1 MALSRC
7 GVCSREIQVMRAHVI
22 PDCPNAFQELRLQY
36 ALFSGRA
43 SPPTRAP
50 YPNGASGEPVSGL
63 PDPAAGLRQRMAWPS
78 DWHEGADATERGLD
92 HEALLALSRV
102 DLIGAIEFG
111 HIYPVF
117 QPQISAQHGGIVGL
131 EVLARWSDKGRHHAP
146 DTFVGSITSHGV
158 ETILLDHFLG
168 ACGRVQMRF
177 PKYAGRFSLNVNPKT
192 AAAAGFVQGFVRAS
206 IAHGL
211 DVARVVLELT
221 EQTRI
226 SRDSEA
232 RLLENLSA
240 LSARGMVISQ
250 DDFGSGYASL
260 QALGLLPFK
269 QVKVDKI
276 LLHRARHAER
286 ARRLFASSM
295 ELARSLELQ
304 TVAEGVES
312 PDDVALARSLGA
324 DLLQGYAISP
334 PMPIERL
341 VL

>member
-1 MALSRC
+1 
-7 GVCSREIQVMRAHVI
+7 
-22 PDCPNAFQELRLQY
+22 
-36 ALFSGRA
+36 
-43 SPPTRAP
+43 
-50 YPNGASGEPVSGL
+50 
-63 PDPAAGLRQRMAWPS
+63 MAWPS
-78 DWHEGADATERGLD
+78 DWHEGADVTERGLD

-146 DTFVGSITSHGV
+146 DAFVGSITSHGV

-177 PKYAGRFSLNVNPKT
+177 PQYAGRFSLNVNPKT

-211 DVARVVLELT
+211 DVARLVLELT

-324 DLLQGYAISP
+324 DLLQGYAISH

>member
-1 MALSRC
+1 M
-7 GVCSREIQVMRAHVI
+7 HY
-22 PDCPNAFQELRLQY
+22 PF
-36 ALFSGRA
+36 FSGTA
-43 SPPTRAP
+43 SPGTRGP
-50 YPNGASGEPVSGL
+50 HPDGASAGTDGGFA
-63 PDPAAGLRQRMAWPS
+63 DPAAARLARLRQRMAWPS
-78 DWHEGADATERGLD
+78 GGPEAVDATERGLD
-92 HEALLALSRV
+92 HEELLSLTRG

-146 DTFVGSITSHGV
+146 DKFVGSITSHGV
-158 ETILLDHFLG
+158 ETLLLDHFLG
-168 ACGRVQMRF
+168 ACGRVRTRF
-177 PKYAGRFSLNVNPKT
+177 PQYTGRFSLNVNPRT

-206 IAHGL
+206 MSHGL
-211 DVARVVLELT
+211 DIARVVLELT

-226 SRDSEA
+226 SRGSEA

-286 ARRLFASSM
+286 ARRLFFSSM
-295 ELARSLELQ
+295 ALARSLELQ

-312 PDDVALARSLGA
+312 PDDVTLARSLGA

-334 PMPIERL
+334 PMPFERL
-341 VL
+341 QL

>member
-1 MALSRC
+1 M
-7 GVCSREIQVMRAHVI
+7 HY
-22 PDCPNAFQELRLQY
+22 AF
-36 ALFSGRA
+36 FSATA
-43 SPPTRAP
+43 SPGTRVP
-50 YPNGASGEPVSGL
+50 HPDGASAGTDGGFA
-63 PDPAAGLRQRMAWPS
+63 DPAAARLAGLRQRMAWPS
-78 DWHEGADATERGLD
+78 GGPQDMDATERGLD
-92 HEALLALSRV
+92 HEELLSLTRG

-146 DTFVGSITSHGV
+146 DKFVGSITGHGV
-158 ETILLDHFLG
+158 ETLLLDHFLG
-168 ACGRVQMRF
+168 ACGRVRMRF
-177 PKYAGRFSLNVNPKT
+177 PQYAGRFSLNVNPRT

-206 IAHGL
+206 MSHGL
-211 DVARVVLELT
+211 DIARVVLELT

-226 SRDSEA
+226 SRGSEA

-276 LLHRARHAER
+276 LLHRARHTER
-286 ARRLFASSM
+286 ARRLFFSSM
-295 ELARSLELQ
+295 ALARSLELQ

-312 PDDVALARSLGA
+312 PDDVTLARSLGA

-334 PMPIERL
+334 PMPFERL
-341 VL
+341 QL